1 MVRIDIFEP
10 EKTQY
15 VIEACTTS
23 KVYLDPGAGG
33 VLAIEGGRATI

>member
-10 EKTQY
+10 EKHN
-15 VIEACTTS
+15 VNEACTTS